1 MEKQLTPEQKHTLLI
16 FEELEKN
23 AWWKMVMEFI
33 QGSIQEREEVLIG
46 KKQVSNEELDKIQ
59 YSRNTVLREE
69 LKILRSL
76 ADYTNHIKKTTGVY
90 QAGS

>member
-1 MEKQLTPEQKHTLLI
+1 MDKQLTQDQKHRLMI

-23 AWWKMVMEFI
+23 AWRKEVMEFI
-33 QGSIQEREEVLIG
+33 QASINEREDILLG

-59 YSRNTVLREE
+59 YSRNAVLREE
-69 LKILRSL
+69 VKILRSL
-76 ADYTNHIKKTTGVY
+76 ADYTNHIKKITGVY